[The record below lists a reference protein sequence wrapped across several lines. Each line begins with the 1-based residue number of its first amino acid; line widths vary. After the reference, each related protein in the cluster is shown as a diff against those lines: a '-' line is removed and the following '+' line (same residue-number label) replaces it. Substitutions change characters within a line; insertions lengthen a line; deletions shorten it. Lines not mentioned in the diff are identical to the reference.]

1 MKQCSIQRINHISRG
16 KLRDHDMAGDK
27 SRIGVSVE
35 RDRLLEDSGS
45 SLSRIQA
52 IKFICIKQ
60 SQRRGIVTVS
70 DGCCTGEFS
79 ASKERCH
86 FFGIS
91 VRGIKNLGSILCQK
105 DAVVQGNA
113 SFTDHM

>member
-1 MKQCSIQRINHISRG
+1 
-16 KLRDHDMAGDK
+16 MAGVRAG
-27 SRIGVSVE
+27 SEFSVE

-60 SQRRGIVTVS
+60 SQCRGIVTVS
-70 DGCCTGEFS
+70 DGCCTGGFS

-113 SFTDHM
+113 AFTDHM